1 MTRVDGDAQQKIE
14 TYLARLRARLC
25 GINQQDVRE
34 IVEELRG
41 HILDKAGVGGTE
53 VTADAVGA
61 TLAALGSPEE
71 LASEYMTD
79 NLLAQVEVSRSPV
92 RILECLFR
100 WASLSIAGFLAFLA
114 SVVGYLLGVS
124 FILCA
129 LLKPV
134 HPETA
139 GLWILPAGADDFVI
153 SLRLG
158 FGSVPSGGREVLG
171 WWIVPIGLM
180 VGCGLVMLTTRF
192 GLWCVR
198 QYRKSRTFPPG

>member
-114 SVVGYLLGVS
+114 SVVGYLLG
-124 FILCA
+124 
-129 LLKPV
+129 
-134 HPETA
+134 
-139 GLWILPAGADDFVI
+139 
-153 SLRLG
+153 
-158 FGSVPSGGREVLG
+158 
-171 WWIVPIGLM
+171 
-180 VGCGLVMLTTRF
+180 
-192 GLWCVR
+192 
-198 QYRKSRTFPPG
+198 